1 MRRLLGHAKPC
12 RTASFVESYTAKK
25 MTYEVNILPG
35 VFDGT
40 KGNTVNDQLA
50 YDTEENLL
58 TRGLPAIKED
68 ELNCFICH
76 AGFVDYELFRHT
88 TLTLRRARDLD
99 AMLSKKALAWPDE
112 HDVELITYRD
122 L

>member
-1 MRRLLGHAKPC
+1 
-12 RTASFVESYTAKK
+12 

-99 AMLSKKALAWPDE
+99 AMLSKKVLAWLDE